1 MKSAFLFL
9 LIILPIRAF
18 TQKQS
23 SPVIEAWESFSKHKK
38 QSEFA
43 GLQWDLI
50 GPVINSGRIE
60 ALDVVPDNPGIIYAG
75 FGSGNLW
82 KTNNHGLSWEAIF
95 DDHAGYSIGDV
106 RIAPSNS
113 NIIYLATGES
123 LRAKR
128 GHTISGAGVY
138 RSDDA
143 GETWRSLGLEKSFHI
158 GRIRVHPTN
167 PNIVFVAA
175 LGNFYSPNKERG
187 IYKTKNGGKS
197 WRKVLYVDERTGG
210 NDVIFAPTNPQILYA
225 STWQCSEVKAGPGS
239 SLYKSIDGGDTWQ
252 KIDHGFPSGPLKG
265 RTGLAVSYQ
274 NSDKVYAFTDN
285 VNAGYEQGSGELYQ
299 TQNGGISWRKTHDSN
314 LKILSSFGEVF
325 TDCFVNP
332 QNDEEVYLLGI
343 NVLKT
348 SDGGQT
354 FQPLRGH
361 VKTLNPA
368 PTNTFHLDHHDLWIN
383 PKNPSHLLVGNDGGL
398 FITYDTGGSWTQ
410 YNNVPVGEFYF
421 VRTDNDQPYNIYSGT
436 QDDSAVRGP
445 AKQLKANSPDEW
457 EYVWIDVWGGGD
469 GIVTTPDR
477 EDSDIV
483 YYESQN
489 GDIRRKRMSTGKS
502 KYIKPNLP
510 EITDAE
516 LFNEWLTPFFTS
528 THQQSTLYYGANF
541 LFKSMDRGDTWKVIS
556 PDLSASSDPQ
566 RRGNGI
572 TATEESPIA
581 KGLLYAG
588 TSKGATWVSLDDG
601 VNWTEISKG
610 LAPKYIKSFAP
621 SSHQDSRVYVAQSGI
636 SEDDFEAYLYRSDDY
651 GKTWI
656 SISSNLPA
664 APINVILEDPYI
676 EGVLY
681 CGTFNGV
688 FVSENGGD
696 SWKVLGSEMP
706 NVFVSDL
713 TIQTREK
720 DLIAATHGR
729 GIYKMDLEPLYKH
742 WEINLA
748 KATFLYHTPAILP
761 KKDASGRKPDLST
774 YEKMAFHFQVPQA
787 GELQLRILNENL
799 EAIFTDVVSAQKG
812 LNSYV
817 WDLMLAP
824 RTPDD
829 SPYAFRFHNFVE
841 AGNYTIQLEGA
852 KTKIERTF
860 IVKEP

>member
-1 MKSAFLFL
+1 MKPLHVILFL
-9 LIILPIRAF
+9 TIPF
-18 TQKQS
+18 TLLSQKEQT
-23 SPVIEAWESFSKHKK
+23 PVTKAWESFSTNKK
-38 QSEFA
+38 QSDFA
-43 GLQWDLI
+43 GLKWDLL

-60 ALDVVPDNPGIIYAG
+60 ALDVVPDNPAVIYAG

-82 KTNNHGLSWEAIF
+82 KTTNHGLSWEVIF

-106 RIAPSNS
+106 RIAPGNS

-143 GETWRSLGLEKSFHI
+143 GKTWRALGLEKSFHI

-167 PNIVFVAA
+167 PDIVFVAA

-187 IYKTKNGGKS
+187 IYKTKNGGKT
-197 WRKVLYVDERTGG
+197 WKKVLYVDERTGG
-210 NDVIFAPTNPQILYA
+210 NDVLFAPTNPQILYA
-225 STWQCSEVKAGPGS
+225 STWQCSEEKAGPGS
-239 SLYKSIDGGDTWQ
+239 SLYKSIDGGDNWQ
-252 KIDHGFPSGPLKG
+252 KIDSGFPTGPLKG

-274 NSDKVYAFTDN
+274 NSEKVYAFTDN

-299 TQNGGISWRKTHDSN
+299 TEDGGKNWQKTHADN

-343 NVLKT
+343 NVLRT
-348 SDGGQT
+348 TNGGQT
-354 FQPLRGH
+354 FAPLRGE
-361 VKTLNPA
+361 VRTLNPA

-383 PKNPSHLLVGNDGGL
+383 PHNPNHLLVGNDGGL
-398 FITYDTGGSWTQ
+398 FISYDTGASWVQ

-445 AKQLKANSPDEW
+445 AKQLKANAPDEW

-469 GIVTTPDR
+469 GIVTTPDQ

-502 KYIKPNLP
+502 KFIKPSLP
-510 EITDAE
+510 ENMDAQ
-516 LFNEWLTPFFTS
+516 LYNEWLTPFFTS
-528 THQQSTLYYGANF
+528 IHREKTLYYGANY
-541 LFKSMDRGDTWKVIS
+541 LFKSLDRGDNWKVIS
-556 PDLSASSDPQ
+556 PDLSESYDPP

-572 TATEESPIA
+572 TATEESSIVE
-581 KGLLYAG
+581 GLLYAG
-588 TSKGATWVSLDDG
+588 TSKGAAWVSRNDG
-601 VNWTEISKG
+601 ESWTEVSQG

-621 SSHQDSRVYVAQSGI
+621 SNHQASRVYLAQSGI
-636 SEDDFEAYLYRSDDY
+636 TEDDFQAYLYRSDDY
-651 GKTWI
+651 GKTWT
-656 SISSNLPA
+656 SITANLPN

-676 EGVLY
+676 EDVLY

-688 FVSENGGD
+688 FVSENGGQ
-696 SWKVLGSEMP
+696 SWKVLGKQMP

-729 GIYKMDLEPLYKH
+729 GIYKMDLEPLYKY
-742 WEINLA
+742 WEINVA
-748 KATFLYHTPAILP
+748 NATFLYHTPAVLP
-761 KKDASGRKPDLST
+761 VPDDSGRKPDLST
-774 YEKMAFHFQVPQA
+774 YEKMAFHFQMPQA
-787 GELQLRILNENL
+787 EALQLTIFNKNL
-799 EAIFTDVVSAQKG
+799 EPVFSDVLNARKG
-812 LNSYV
+812 LNSYT
-817 WDLMLAP
+817 WDLIVE
-824 RTPDD
+824 RNTSDHN
-829 SPYAFRFHNFVE
+829 PYAFRLVNFVSS
-841 AGNYTIQLEGA
+841 GTYTIQLEGPE
-852 KTKIERTF
+852 TKIIRTF
-860 IVKEP
+860 TVEEK